1 MQTKVILG
9 IGALGLTLAAS
20 AFARPHHPQLP
31 ISIEEAQSRTQE
43 LFSAADSNA
52 DGDLTREEFAAAKLP
67 HGPRHRGPHP
77 FGAMGEEHREAIEAE
92 LFDTLDVDGDGM
104 LSRAEASRENRQAAR
119 RAAMK
124 QRAFARLDADG
135 NGVVS
140 QEEFAQRLE
149 RLRALDEN
157 ADGEV
162 SRDEFR
168 SGMRARHHA
177 G

>member
-1 MQTKVILG
+1 M
-9 IGALGLTLAAS
+9 
-20 AFARPHHPQLP
+20 
-31 ISIEEAQSRTQE
+31 E
-43 LFSAADSNA
+43 LFPITVSNE
-52 DGDLTREEFAAAKLP
+52 T
-67 HGPRHRGPHP
+67 
-77 FGAMGEEHREAIEAE
+77 
-92 LFDTLDVDGDGM
+92 
-104 LSRAEASRENRQAAR
+104 
-119 RAAMK
+119 
-124 QRAFARLDADG
+124 G